1 MSAAAKPKRITLNRL
16 LFIPPVLLGIG
27 VLIFAAQ
34 LRTAA
39 ERVPEVE
46 VSRTLRVIRVARIP
60 FVPRASGY
68 GDSRPARIWEAVAEV
83 KGRITELNPQL
94 KPGAF
99 VSADSTL
106 LWIDDTDIKIAIARL
121 QAEIERANAS
131 LAELEVNEQNYQVA
145 IALEEESLAVVEN
158 DLSRSNLLA
167 TKNAT
172 STAELDS
179 ARRSVISQRTM
190 VQSVKTKLNLI
201 PVQIASAE
209 ANIKSANANLDEKR
223 RDLERCTIVAPFDC
237 RIGPVDL
244 EQGQYLAAG
253 ERLFVAQTIDRFE
266 IEAQIP
272 VPQLRRLFNDTL
284 RRDDRAQS
292 LDDNE
297 RSITRYFDVQVTVRY
312 SVTGEEHQ
320 RSGTLVRIREEL
332 DRQTRDSSVVVA
344 IENPVDSNDCGPPPL
359 NGSMCEVELRGSV
372 IADQIVIPLSA
383 LHDDHVF
390 VLDADSR
397 LQRRSVDVDKIQSD
411 CVVLRSGLNE
421 GDILI
426 VSDPTPAIIGQL
438 IRAESDDSLAA
449 TTRQQASGEERWR

>member
-1 MSAAAKPKRITLNRL
+1 M
-16 LFIPPVLLGIG
+16 
-27 VLIFAAQ
+27 
-34 LRTAA
+34 
-39 ERVPEVE
+39 
-46 VSRTLRVIRVARIP
+46 
-60 FVPRASGY
+60 PRAIGY

-99 VSADSTL
+99 VSAGSTL
-106 LWIDDTDIKIAIARL
+106 LRIDETDSKIAIARL
-121 QAEIERANAS
+121 EAEIERANAS
-131 LAELEVNEQNYQVA
+131 LAELEVNEQNYQAA

-158 DLSRSNLLA
+158 DLSRSKLLA

-172 STAELDS
+172 SAAEVDL
-179 ARRSVISQRTM
+179 ARRSVISQRQM

-201 PVQIASAE
+201 PVQIASAK
-209 ANIKSANANLDEKR
+209 ANIRSANANLDEKR

-244 EQGQYLAAG
+244 EEGQYLTAG
-253 ERLFVAQTIDRFE
+253 ERLFVAQTTDRFE

-284 RRDDRAQS
+284 RRVDRAQAI
-292 LDDNE
+292 DDNE

-332 DRQTRDSSVVVA
+332 DRQTRDGSVVVA
-344 IENPVDSNDCGPPPL
+344 IENPSDGDETGPPPL
-359 NGSMCEVELRGSV
+359 SGAMCEVELRGDV
-372 IADQIVIPLSA
+372 IAEQIVIPLSA

-397 LQRRSVDVDKIQSD
+397 LQRRGVTVDQTQSD
-411 CVVLRSGLNE
+411 CVVLRSGLNV
-421 GDILI
+421 GDTLV
-426 VSDPTPAIIGQL
+426 VSDPTPAIVGQL
-438 IRAESDDSLAA
+438 IRAEDDDSLAA
-449 TTRQQASGEERWR
+449 TLRREASGEEPLR

>member
-1 MSAAAKPKRITLNRL
+1 MSSATPKRIIWKRL

-27 VLIFAAQ
+27 ILIFAAH
-34 LRTAA
+34 LRTGA
-39 ERVPEVE
+39 ERVPKEE
-46 VSRTLRVIRVARIP
+46 VSRALRVIQVARIP
-60 FVPRASGY
+60 FVPRAIGY
-68 GDSRPARIWEAVAEV
+68 GNSRPARTWEAVAEV

-94 KPGAF
+94 KPGEF
-99 VSADSTL
+99 VSAGSTL
-106 LWIDDTDIKIAIARL
+106 LRIDETDIKIAIARL
-121 QAEIERANAS
+121 EAEIERANAS
-131 LAELEVNEQNYQVA
+131 LAELEVNEQNYQAA
-145 IALEEESLAVVEN
+145 IALEEESLAVVES
-158 DLSRSNLLA
+158 DLSRSKLLA

-172 STAELDS
+172 SAAEVDS
-179 ARRSVISQRTM
+179 VRRSVILQRQI

-201 PVQIASAE
+201 PVQIVSAK
-209 ANIKSANANLDEKR
+209 ANIRSANANLDEKR

-244 EQGQYLAAG
+244 EEGQYLAVG
-253 ERLFVAQTIDRFE
+253 ERLFVAQTTDRFE

-297 RSITRYFDVQVTVRY
+297 RSVTRYFDVQVAVRY

-332 DRQTRDSSVVVA
+332 DRQTRDGSVVVA
-344 IENPVDSNDCGPPPL
+344 IENPVNSNDDGPPSL

-372 IADQIVIPLSA
+372 VADAIVIPLSA

-397 LQRRSVDVDKIQSD
+397 LQRRGVNVDQTQSD
-411 CVVLRSGLNE
+411 CVVLRSGLNV
-421 GDILI
+421 GDTLV
-426 VSDPTPAIIGQL
+426 VSDPTPAIVGQL
-438 IRAESDDSLAA
+438 IRAETDQSLAA
-449 TTRQQASGEERWR
+449 TLRREASGEERLR

>member
-1 MSAAAKPKRITLNRL
+1 MSTVTPKRIIWKRL

-27 VLIFAAQ
+27 ILIFAAQ
-34 LRTAA
+34 LRTGA
-39 ERVPEVE
+39 ERVPEEE
-46 VSRTLRVIRVARIP
+46 VSRTLRVIQVARIP
-60 FVPRASGY
+60 FVPRAIGY
-68 GDSRPARIWEAVAEV
+68 GNSRPARTWEAVAEV

-99 VSADSTL
+99 VSAESTL
-106 LWIDDTDIKIAIARL
+106 LRIDETDIKIAIARL
-121 QAEIERANAS
+121 EAEIERANAS
-131 LAELEVNEQNYQVA
+131 LAELEVNEQNYQAA

-158 DLSRSNLLA
+158 DLSRSKLLA

-172 STAELDS
+172 SAAEVDS
-179 ARRSVISQRTM
+179 ARRSVISQRQM

-201 PVQIASAE
+201 PVQIASAK
-209 ANIKSANANLDEKR
+209 ANIRSANANLDEKR

-244 EQGQYLAAG
+244 EEGQYLAAG
-253 ERLFVAQTIDRFE
+253 ERLFVAQTTDRFE

-284 RRDDRAQS
+284 RRDDRAQAI
-292 LDDNE
+292 DDNE

-332 DRQTRDSSVVVA
+332 DRQTRDGSVVVA
-344 IENPVDSNDCGPPPL
+344 IENPADDDETGPPPL
-359 NGSMCEVELRGSV
+359 SGAMCEVELRGDV
-372 IADQIVIPLSA
+372 IAEQIVIPLSA

-397 LQRRSVDVDKIQSD
+397 LQRRGVTVDQTQSD
-411 CVVLRSGLNE
+411 CVVLRSGLNA
-421 GDILI
+421 GDTLV
-426 VSDPTPAIIGQL
+426 VSDPTPAIVGQL
-438 IRAESDDSLAA
+438 IRAEDDDSLAA
-449 TTRQQASGEERWR
+449 TLRREASGEEPLR